1 MNKKAIAIIVMS
13 ALCGVANAGQFDLC
27 EVNNTSMYG
36 LHALLGQNSKDLA
49 DLKITTPSS
58 QQNKEEKRLL
68 NERQE
73 IVQRFTDK
81 KILNKEIDG
90 NYQAAQ
96 QLWASGGITREEF
109 NQRIKEVSL
118 TKDELLA
125 LEDDPNQSLKTLNQL
140 EAYNDKI
147 ISKAV
152 RVEKENYAG
161 QLTKTEYQKTWDNI
175 HIMEKTY
182 QYSLNN
188 YFYDLE

>member
-1 MNKKAIAIIVMS
+1 MNKKTFAIILMS

-27 EVNNTSMYG
+27 KVNNTSMYG
-36 LHALLGQNSKDLA
+36 LHALLAQNSKALA

-81 KILNKEIDG
+81 KVLNKEIEG

-96 QLWASGGITREEF
+96 QLWASGGITKEEF
-109 NQRIKEVSL
+109 DQRMKEVVL
-118 TKDELLA
+118 MKQELLA
-125 LEDDPNQSLKTLNQL
+125 LEDVSNQPLKTLDQL
-140 EAYNDKI
+140 EAYNNEI
-147 ISKAV
+147 VSKAV
-152 RVEKENYAG
+152 KVEKEKYAG